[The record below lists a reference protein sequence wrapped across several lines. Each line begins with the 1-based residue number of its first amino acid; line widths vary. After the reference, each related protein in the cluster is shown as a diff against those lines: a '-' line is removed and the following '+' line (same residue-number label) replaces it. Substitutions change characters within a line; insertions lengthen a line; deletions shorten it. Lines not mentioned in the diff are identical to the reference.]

1 MFGKNKVTGRK
12 FFKDYNNNELKVR
25 SIFYT
30 IQGEGPLMGKPAVFI
45 RLSHCNLTCSFCDA
59 FFEQGLIMT
68 FEEVYNEVVSTLPEG
83 VDSTNIVIT
92 GGEPMLQEN
101 ILPFINYVEDQQL
114 TVHDFQIESNGMLWV
129 DGIEEKAVIVISPKC
144 NEDKDGNP
152 TTYKHIHPEAYRNA
166 DALKFLVDADP
177 NDAYHTV
184 PDWVTSEDAGRVY
197 VSPINKYHTVPTN
210 KIDGELSGDDVNDG
224 ELVPDE
230 VASFW
235 EGGLFDMEANRIN
248 HEYAGVYALEH
259 GYRINLQMHNYLALA

>member
-1 MFGKNKVTGRK
+1 MFGKNKVTGKK
-12 FFKDYNNNELKVR
+12 FFKEYANNVLKVR

-59 FFEQGLIMT
+59 FFEQGVDMT
-68 FEEVYNEVVSTLPEG
+68 FEEIVAEIRKELPDGIETG
-83 VDSTNIVIT
+83 NIVIT

-101 ILPFINYVEDQQL
+101 IVPFIDYVREIDFPVL
-114 TVHDFQIESNGMLWV
+114 DFQIESNGMLWV
-129 DGIEEKAVIVISPKC
+129 EGIEQRAIIVISPKC
-144 NEDKDGNP
+144 NEDADGNP
-152 TTYKHIHPEAYRNA
+152 TTYKHIHPKAYEHA

-177 NDAYHTV
+177 NDPYHQV
-184 PDWVTSEDAGRVY
+184 PDWVNESDAYRIY
-197 VSPINKYHTVPTN
+197 ISPINKYHTVPTN
-210 KIDGELSGDDVNDG
+210 KIEGELSGDDVKDG

-248 HEYAGVYALEH
+248 HEYAGQYALAY